1 MRTYVNALGCGQ
13 RNSKR
18 FGEAGERKK
27 NKKKKQ
33 TVASWCIHLPFC
45 RKILILGA
53 RDWCSGVEEGQNYP
67 GSERKFVLAAVTD
80 PRLGDADV
88 NGNSAPLSSISGTLL
103 TDWAD
108 REI

>member
-1 MRTYVNALGCGQ
+1 M
-13 RNSKR
+13 
-18 FGEAGERKK
+18 
-27 NKKKKQ
+27 
-33 TVASWCIHLPFC
+33 
-45 RKILILGA
+45 
-53 RDWCSGVEEGQNYP
+53 EEGQNYP

-88 NGNSAPLSSISGTLL
+88 NGSSAPLSSISGTLL